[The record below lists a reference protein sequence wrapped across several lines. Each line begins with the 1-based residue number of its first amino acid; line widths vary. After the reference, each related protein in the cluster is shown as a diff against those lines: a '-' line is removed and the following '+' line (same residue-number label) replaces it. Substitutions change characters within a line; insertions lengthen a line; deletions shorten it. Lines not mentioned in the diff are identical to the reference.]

1 MRPSGDRPRGR
12 ESAHGKPNE
21 SAGGQP
27 RRGRDAA
34 PRPPHWALYTRAEEA
49 FPRRATLLPEDPA
62 GATVRRSTAPP
73 PNRAHPHVPRAPAH
87 RPCRTVSLRALPGS
101 GSRDVTD
108 ARPIPPPMGSRSRR
122 GQGPPGS
129 SRPSQLHSRRPPT

>member
-1 MRPSGDRPRGR
+1 MNQPAVSRGV
-12 ESAHGKPNE
+12 
-21 SAGGQP
+21 
-27 RRGRDAA
+27 A

-108 ARPIPPPMGSRSRR
+108 ARRFRRQWEVAAGVGRALQALPAPPNST
-122 GQGPPGS
+122 PGGHL
-129 SRPSQLHSRRPPT
+129 PE